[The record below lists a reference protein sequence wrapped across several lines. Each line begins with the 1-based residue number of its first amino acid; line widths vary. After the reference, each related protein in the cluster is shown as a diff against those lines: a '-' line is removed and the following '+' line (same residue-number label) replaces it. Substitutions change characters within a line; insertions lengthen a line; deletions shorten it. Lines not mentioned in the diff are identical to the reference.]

1 MLPRLSSNSYRLY
14 TMMLCAVLETLSH
27 LRTWSTLTSLIRGP
41 LFRMGVMLSTRLNR
55 GLGMTP
61 TAEFSSMVPG
71 TQIASMQG
79 KSTRLYISLPVL

>member
-1 MLPRLSSNSYRLY
+1 MLTRLSFNPYHLY

-27 LRTWSTLTSLIRGP
+27 LRTWSTHTSMVRGP
-41 LFRMGVMLSTRLNR
+41 LFRMGVVLSTRLNK

-71 TQIASMQG
+71 TQTASMQG
-79 KSTRLYISLPVL
+79 KSTRIYISLLVL